1 VNLHW
6 NFFGD
11 ILAGEDLQLF
21 EQIFKCKGYN
31 ILLVGAFVVQF
42 YEKNS
47 SDSKIK
53 LFAVL
58 FDFWWQIKKSEMILS
73 NFCCLIW
80 IDFWIFIL
88 QIFIFLLDINIIK
101 YN

>member
-1 VNLHW
+1 MGWAARFDSSNVRYEFALK
-6 NFFGD
+6 FFGD
-11 ILAGEDLQLF
+11 ILVGEDLELF

-58 FDFWWQIKKSEMILS
+58 FDF
-73 NFCCLIW
+73 
-80 IDFWIFIL
+80 
-88 QIFIFLLDINIIK
+88 
-101 YN
+101 